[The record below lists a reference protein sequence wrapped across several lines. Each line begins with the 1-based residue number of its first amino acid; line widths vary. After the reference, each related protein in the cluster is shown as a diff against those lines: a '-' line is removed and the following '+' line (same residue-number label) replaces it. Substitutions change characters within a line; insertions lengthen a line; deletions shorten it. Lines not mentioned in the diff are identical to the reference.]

1 MVRYQN
7 IALCQ
12 IDVKTGKTDYFLP
25 KNANWRGKKIE
36 KIVVYCPLG
45 SGSIL
50 TSPVNGEP
58 ISAMADLAD
67 LYFDLYNEEGVN
79 VMHNVQAYLL
89 TADNNF
95 PLEIKE
101 KLSFDLS
108 RVYFT
113 QAPQSDFS
121 LMLYIFYNETEALVD
136 EPTENI
142 TVNFPLQ
149 AGERISF
156 EEVIEKYMYA
166 RSKNVRYIS
175 VWNNPAQP
183 VGYNTGFITLR
194 STDKKVAHEYIPCF
208 MFRPCHQS
216 GYPTQFL
223 VSQNRIVLDIDID
236 FNNSFI
242 VNTQSQAD
250 NYIITFY
257 Y

>member
-1 MVRYQN
+1 MVRFQN

-36 KIVVYCPLG
+36 KIVVYSPITG
-45 SGSIL
+45 QNAI
-50 TSPVNGEP
+50 TSPVNGATVMQ
-58 ISAMADLAD
+58 SGDLAD
-67 LYFDLYNEEGVN
+67 LYFDLYNEDGVN
-79 VMHNVQAYLL
+79 VMHNVQAYQL
-89 TADNNF
+89 AAQNNF
-95 PLEIKE
+95 VLDIRE

-113 QAPQSDFS
+113 QAPAADGA
-121 LMLYIFYNETEALVD
+121 LMLYVLYNETEAQPE

-149 AGERISF
+149 AGEKITF

-175 VWNNPAQP
+175 VWNGNKNA
-183 VGYNTGFITLR
+183 VIYNTGFVTLR
-194 STDKKVAHEYIPCF
+194 SVDKRLAHEYIPCYF
-208 MFRPCHQS
+208 LRPCYAPNS
-216 GYPTQFL
+216 PYEFL
-223 VSQNRIVLDIDID
+223 APENRLYMDVDID

-242 VNTQSQAD
+242 VNTQAVAD
-250 NYIITFY
+250 DYIVTFY